1 MPAARSTSSLPSTHL
16 PNRRPSRCETK
27 RWMSGSMHRSERR
40 TRLLLRQ
47 VLPETDR
54 VRASPSNPP
63 LPSSRSP
70 TYASHPSCETRA
82 CPHAV
87 EAASASLIRLTCFTL
102 GTVPADTRPKRKAVT
117 APGALAEPAVV
128 NSSRTGQRGPG
139 PGCAAVPSPPLLL
152 SRYSLPSA
160 CRHRVCLPTHFLSTS
175 APPTPQPALVAR
187 ACARTS
193 ISRARTCPCT
203 HIGRRGHTKTEPIE
217 RDRIEELLAS
227 RETLPPPGADEASW
241 LRQIALK
248 KVWQTESMKTLQA
261 RCHTLELELGL
272 ALAENSTK
280 DAEIEQL
287 RQQAPP
293 SPLEPAESAAC
304 ATCSLRC

>member
-1 MPAARSTSSLPSTHL
+1 MPRRPAVARMPAARSTSSLPSTHL

-117 APGALAEPAVV
+117 APGALAEPTVV
-128 NSSRTGQRGPG
+128 NSSRTGRDRGAPVG
-139 PGCAAVPSPPLLL
+139 ERERGGGGGGAVILF
-152 SRYSLPSA
+152 RYSCNIITFYYVIAIFCASA
-160 CRHRVCLPTHFLSTS
+160 GRLGAFSQPKNLS
-175 APPTPQPALVAR
+175 
-187 ACARTS
+187 
-193 ISRARTCPCT
+193 
-203 HIGRRGHTKTEPIE
+203 
-217 RDRIEELLAS
+217 
-227 RETLPPPGADEASW
+227 
-241 LRQIALK
+241 
-248 KVWQTESMKTLQA
+248 LQA
-261 RCHTLELELGL
+261 R
-272 ALAENSTK
+272 
-280 DAEIEQL
+280 
-287 RQQAPP
+287 
-293 SPLEPAESAAC
+293 
-304 ATCSLRC
+304 

>member
-1 MPAARSTSSLPSTHL
+1 MLRPRT
-16 PNRRPSRCETK
+16 RPSLHPAPRPTP
-27 RWMSGSMHRSERR
+27 R
-40 TRLLLRQ
+40 TRPLRDTRVPTCCGSGFCVSHTPHLLH
-47 VLPETDR
+47 
-54 VRASPSNPP
+54 S
-63 LPSSRSP
+63 
-70 TYASHPSCETRA
+70 
-82 CPHAV
+82 
-87 EAASASLIRLTCFTL
+87 I

>member
-1 MPAARSTSSLPSTHL
+1 MQMPRRPAVARMPAARSTSSLPSTHL

-128 NSSRTGQRGPG
+128 NSSRSARARSRSSRRRERERGG
-139 PGCAAVPSPPLLL
+139 GGGAVILF
-152 SRYSLPSA
+152 RYSCNIITFYYVIAIFCASA
-160 CRHRVCLPTHFLSTS
+160 GRLGAFSQPKNLS
-175 APPTPQPALVAR
+175 
-187 ACARTS
+187 
-193 ISRARTCPCT
+193 
-203 HIGRRGHTKTEPIE
+203 
-217 RDRIEELLAS
+217 
-227 RETLPPPGADEASW
+227 
-241 LRQIALK
+241 
-248 KVWQTESMKTLQA
+248 LQA
-261 RCHTLELELGL
+261 R
-272 ALAENSTK
+272 
-280 DAEIEQL
+280 
-287 RQQAPP
+287 
-293 SPLEPAESAAC
+293 
-304 ATCSLRC
+304 